1 MTKGIQAVLKK
12 YKESVEQA
20 EQAGTTERLILDSPN
35 LNYNMGGGYPLGRI
49 IELFG
54 PESGGKSVLSW
65 YIAKHIQ
72 RREEKNKVVIFD
84 YERTFDSKYARTVGL
99 DLDPEKLI
107 MIRPLNGEEGF
118 SIAQDL
124 IETGEIGMMIIDSVA
139 AIPSAKQIDA
149 DYGKA
154 TFGGTAA
161 LLSEGLR
168 KLNPYISRYNI
179 GMILI
184 NQVRDDIGGFSPV
197 PGMKAEKTT
206 GGRAVKFYSSW
217 RGRVSRTQDIKIK
230 GVVAGN
236 GIKVKNVKNKVGPPK
251 RVSEMVLYYDRGFDT
266 MDEYI
271 NFIANEE
278 FELADVKGAWIYGKD
293 GSPLEGGKWQGR
305 AKLRD
310 HLESNP
316 DVLEKCKVAI
326 IDKFHE
332 NLASDVDPDEE
343 EETPEVTDWAQYDE

>member
-1 MTKGIQAVLKK
+1 MYTIADLFEAAGYPDYTSLPVEEKQIPKK
-12 YKESVEQA
+12 TIMVKTVDSEDNI
-20 EQAGTTERLILDSPN
+20 TERKVTGLYYKGYSENNYSVISPSGTFIGTADHLLYMIEQEDYVRLEDIFTSYEREGTGINNEGSPTSFIVRKVDEGIHVLDMEVEDTHS
-35 LNYNMGGGYPLGRI
+35 Y
-49 IELFG
+49 F
-54 PESGGKSVLSW
+54 SGGLLS
-65 YIAKHIQ
+65 H
-72 RREEKNKVVIFD
+72 N
-84 YERTFDSKYARTVGL
+84 
-99 DLDPEKLI
+99 
-107 MIRPLNGEEGF
+107 
-118 SIAQDL
+118 
-124 IETGEIGMMIIDSVA
+124 
-139 AIPSAKQIDA
+139 
-149 DYGKA
+149 

-332 NLASDVDPDEE
+332 NLASDADPDEE
-343 EETPEVTDWAQYDE
+343 EETSEVTDWAQYDE